1 MDVDRPLTQ
10 NSAPAPGGNLHVA
23 DDRTSIPS
31 LLNLDAYPLHRLESA
46 AGRALVERCRR
57 EFAADGLFNLP
68 GFVRSDALAACVA
81 ELKPA
86 LATQSFHHVRRHN
99 IYFAD
104 RMEGLPPDHGALR
117 PLQTSNST
125 LTGDLTAGTIIRR
138 IYDWPALPAFV
149 AAVLGRPRLYPMAD
163 PLACLNVMSYGDGE
177 GLNWHFDRSQF
188 TVTLLLQTP
197 EAGGEFEYRR
207 DLRRDGAPNY
217 DGVARLLAGE
227 DPAVRRLPLTAGTLN
242 VFAGRNTAHRAAPV
256 RGKRERIVAVMSFV
270 EQPGYMFSA
279 AERIGFYGRAG

>member
-1 MDVDRPLTQ
+1 MKHDADR
-10 NSAPAPGGNLHVA
+10 AAIA
-23 DDRTSIPS
+23 A
-31 LLNLDAYPLHRLESA
+31 LLDLDAYPLDRLESLE
-46 AGRALVERCRR
+46 GRRLVERCRR
-57 EFAADGLFNLP
+57 ELAADGMFDLR
-68 GFVRSDALAACVA
+68 GFLRPAALAAAVA
-81 ELKPA
+81 ELAP
-86 LATQSFHHVRRHN
+86 LFATQGFRHVRRHN
-99 IYFAD
+99 IYFSD
-104 RMEGLPPDHGALR
+104 RVDGLPAGHGALR
-117 PLQTSNST
+117 PLETSNST